1 LDQYSYNKS
10 HYTLSGVRI
19 IHQTTVR
26 WCSWLSRQ
34 SNIPV
39 SITEGLQ
46 FKSGSNHFFV
56 VSRGLGFGEKPSF
69 CFWGISAATV
79 TRLLRS
85 QVPKLRGVQCS
96 DAACVLVRPEYPLG
110 LGDRLLWFCVL
121 CVALHNRRHRQ
132 WLPYGGGFATV
143 WEIRCDS
150 PCTEWFDRRSC
161 LSG

>member
-10 HYTLSGVRI
+10 HYRLSGVRI

-110 LGDRLLWFCVL
+110 LGAAVHRTWTGARYVIGYCGFVCCALRCITVGTDNGYHT
-121 CVALHNRRHRQ
+121 VAASLR
-132 WLPYGGGFATV
+132 YGK
-143 WEIRCDS
+143 
-150 PCTEWFDRRSC
+150 
-161 LSG
+161 